1 MVIAISK
8 LIVALD
14 LVKNISE
21 KCQDVDTFID
31 IGKAF
36 LYARYSYAD
45 DYKILALLKTL
56 CPCIKDVVYNL

>member
-1 MVIAISK
+1 M
-8 LIVALD
+8 
-14 LVKNISE
+14 
-21 KCQDVDTFID
+21 
-31 IGKAF
+31 GKEF